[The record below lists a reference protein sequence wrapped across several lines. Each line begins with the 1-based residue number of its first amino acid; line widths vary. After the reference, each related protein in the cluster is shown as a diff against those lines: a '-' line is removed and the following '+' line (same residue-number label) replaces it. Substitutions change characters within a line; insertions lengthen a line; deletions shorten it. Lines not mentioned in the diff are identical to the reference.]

1 MKKKAIVIIIV
12 ITSLSLVGIIL
23 TQVYWINTAL
33 KLKEEQFDNS
43 VRIAM
48 KSVVNQLLQNKNDTL
63 FQQKINMLSCRK
75 SRLDVFDYIEPHML
89 DSLMVGEMKC
99 MKLSNNY
106 YYAIYNKMNN
116 RFAIGNYVSQ
126 EKELIDTPYQF
137 SVSSIYRPGDYTL
150 SVYFPSK
157 TTILIK
163 MIGYWLLWS
172 VVFLII
178 LIFSFIY
185 VIIKLLQQKKI
196 SEIKN
201 DFINNMTHEFKT
213 PIATSSLAA
222 EMIQREEVM
231 CNPGRIQKYTGIILD
246 ENTRLQNQ
254 IEQVLQVATLEQEGA
269 KYKMKKVNAHLLL
282 QSVIESFDL
291 RIRQSKA
298 SLTVSLSAK
307 NPVVMADKFH
317 LLNVFYNLLDNALKY
332 SPVNPKIDI
341 TTQNHGDHLII
352 QFKDNGIGI
361 SIEHQKDIFKNL
373 FRVPTGNIH
382 EVRGFGLGLYYV
394 KTVVED
400 HKGKI
405 ILKSEPGKG
414 SSFGIYLKSNE

>member
-1 MKKKAIVIIIV
+1 MKKKAIVIII
-12 ITSLSLVGIIL
+12 ILTSLSLIGIIL

-63 FQQKINMLSCRK
+63 FQDKINMLLCRK
-75 SRLDVFDYIEPHML
+75 SRLDVFDYIEPQVL
-89 DSLMVGEMKC
+89 DSLMSGEMKC
-99 MKLSNNY
+99 MKLSESY
-106 YYAIYNKMNN
+106 YFAIYNKMNN
-116 RFAIGNYVSQ
+116 RFALGNYLSH
-126 EKELIDTPYQF
+126 EKELIASPYQF

-163 MIGYWLLWS
+163 MVGTWLMWS
-172 VVFLII
+172 VLFLII

-185 VIIKLLQQKKI
+185 VILKLLQQKKI

-231 CNPGRIQKYTGIILD
+231 CNPERIKKYTNIILD
-246 ENTRLQNQ
+246 ENSRLQNQ
-254 IEQVLQVATLEQEGA
+254 IEQVLQVATLEQEGP
-269 KYKMKKVNAHLLL
+269 KYKMKKVNAHHLL
-282 QSVIESFDL
+282 QSVIESFEL
-291 RIRQSKA
+291 RVKESNA
-298 SLTVSLSAK
+298 SLSLNLDAK
-307 NPVVMADKFH
+307 KSMVLADKFH
-317 LLNVFYNLLDNALKY
+317 LLNVFYNLFDNALKY
-332 SPVNPKIDI
+332 SPNNPRIEINTRNQSDQI
-341 TTQNHGDHLII
+341 II
-352 QFKDNGIGI
+352 QFKDNGLGI

-400 HKGKI
+400 HKGRI
-405 ILKSEPGKG
+405 VLKSEPGKG
-414 SSFGIYLKSNE
+414 SSFEIYIKSND